1 MEGPVC
7 KHNQSGY
14 CKHGTLCHKRHE
26 NEICPKNN
34 ICNDMSCEMRHPKRC
49 KYFEIN
55 NRCKFENCAY
65 AHNKDENQAKI
76 EALETKC
83 SKLENEVKDLKEEQE
98 KFNPRI
104 DLMGK
109 GLMKLKREVE
119 RLTSLC
125 NGKNS
130 TIETVVNENKMV
142 EKNKSP
148 NIIEEKIKINSKDKN
163 IPKTQYK
170 KKEKSEEQSGKEIET
185 KKYIC
190 NECDDVFEKE
200 TGLEC
205 HMLKKHEAENDL
217 KCDEDF
223 IKCDHCSYKCK
234 KSIDIRKHMNSK
246 HREYTCN
253 YCNEKFKS
261 ENELQKHESE
271 NHDKKEVKKS
281 DIKVQQCESPVVCEL
296 IGCCWCK
303 YQG

>member
-34 ICNDMSCEMRHPKRC
+34 ICNNISCEMRHPKRC

-76 EALETKC
+76 EASETKC

-119 RLTSLC
+119 RLTSLS
-125 NGKNS
+125 NGMNS
-130 TIETVVNENKMV
+130 TIETVINKNEMG
-142 EKNKSP
+142 EKNKST
-148 NIIEEKIKINSKDKN
+148 NVIEEKKKINSKDKN
-163 IPKTQYK
+163 IPQNK
-170 KKEKSEEQSGKEIET
+170 KKSGVQSEKEIQT
-185 KKYIC
+185 NMYKC
-190 NECDDVFEKE
+190 NECEYVCEKE

-205 HMLKKHEAENDL
+205 HILKNHETENDL
-217 KCDEDF
+217 KCDECNF
-223 IKCDHCSYKCK
+223 SCAGLMTL
-234 KSIDIRKHMNSK
+234 RKHGNTKHPHAVNPMNEA
-246 HREYTCN
+246 R
-253 YCNEKFKS
+253 NEGF
-261 ENELQKHESE
+261 Q
-271 NHDKKEVKKS
+271 KS
-281 DIKVQQCESPVVCEL
+281 DNKNNYKPVDSGSQQCESPVVCQL